1 MDILTVPQVA
11 KELGITEN
19 TVRQYCQA
27 GRLGQKIGR
36 QWLITRHELETFK
49 EQRRPPGRPPKEEG

>member
-1 MDILTVPQVA
+1 MTVSEVA

-19 TVRQYCQA
+19 TVRVYCQQ

-36 QWLITRHELETFK
+36 QWLITREELEAFK
-49 EQRRPPGRPPKEEG
+49 KTRRPPGRPPSSASEEE